1 MTKKRKMKKKY
12 KVLLILL
19 ILAAVV
25 AVTGSLAAK
34 RAAEASRQTIAT
46 DKVTRRTLQS
56 SISAT
61 GTVTSDSVTNV
72 YGKVSGAAGLKVKS
86 VRVKPGDKVKKGD
99 VICTFDVSDA
109 EQSLK
114 DAKNAQKKQEEAE
127 EQAKE
132 SARKSAEASA
142 SAAKKQ
148 AQSAARQQASRQK
161 AAKKALDSAKKSYQ
175 NAQKQY
181 AAAQKQQKQLKDA
194 YEKAKEA
201 AAKAAGTEQE
211 TAARAALQQA
221 RQSYQSYQQAF
232 SARKSALSQAKSALE
247 IAESAYE
254 YLAGAA
260 GIAGDLSAYSAGGL
274 TGDTTAAA
282 SSAADLSG
290 YTSGMSAQ
298 GSDSAMKSYQ
308 DIIDGR
314 ELTAPVSGT
323 VTAVQVEKGGT
334 YAGGAAAVIQDT
346 SKLYISTSVDEYDI
360 SNVKKGMR
368 VLIKTDATGDKE
380 LEGTVRRISPTA
392 SGGTSG
398 ASSSSSSSS
407 ASMGSSDFSSMLSG
421 SASSGTVSGS
431 SVSYP
436 VEIALKKK
444 DSRLRLDMTARL
456 SLVKQEK
463 KDVLCVPYDAVYTN
477 KKGKKVIYQ
486 ITDASA
492 VTGKD
497 GDLSGMKEIPVNTGL
512 ESGYYT
518 EISGSGIKE
527 GMEIRIPDSGHKTT
541 VEEAFNGMDS
551 TGGM

>member
-1 MTKKRKMKKKY
+1 MTKKKKMKKKY

-19 ILAAVV
+19 ILAAAV
-25 AVTGSLAAK
+25 AVTGSVAAK
-34 RAAEASRQTIAT
+34 RAAEASKKTVAT
-46 DKVTRRTLQS
+46 DQVVRRTLQS

-61 GTVTSDSVTNV
+61 GTVASNSVTNV
-72 YGKVSGAAGLKVKS
+72 YGKVSGVTGLKVKS

-109 EQSLK
+109 EKSLK
-114 DAKNAQKKQEEAE
+114 DAKNAQKQQEEAE

-142 SAAKKQ
+142 AAAKKQ

-211 TAARAALQQA
+211 AAAKAALQQA
-221 RQSYQSYQQAF
+221 RQSYQSYQQAV

-254 YLAGAA
+254 YLTGAA
-260 GIAGDLSAYSAGGL
+260 GSSADLSAYSSAAGLAG
-274 TGDTTAAA
+274 AASGTS

-298 GSDSAMKSYQ
+298 SSDIAMESYQ
-308 DIIDGR
+308 DIIDSR
-314 ELTAPVSGT
+314 KLTAPVSGT
-323 VTAVQVEKGGT
+323 VTAVQVEANGT
-334 YAGGAAAVIQDT
+334 YSGGVVAVIQDT
-346 SKLYISTSVDEYDI
+346 SKLYITTSIDEYDI
-360 SNVKKGMR
+360 SQVKKGMR
-368 VLIKTDATGDKE
+368 VLIKTDATGDTE

-392 SGGTSG
+392 SAGSSGT
-398 ASSSSSSSS
+398 SSSSSS
-407 ASMGSSDFSSMLSG
+407 ASAGASDFSSMLSG
-421 SASSGTVSGS
+421 SSSAGAVSGS

-456 SLVKQEK
+456 SLIKQEK

-477 KKGKKVIYQ
+477 DKGEKVIYR

-497 GDLSGMKEIPVNTGL
+497 GDLSGMKEIPVTTGL

>member
-34 RAAEASRQTIAT
+34 RAAEASKQPTAT
-46 DKVTRRTLQS
+46 DKVVRRTLQS

-181 AAAQKQQKQLKDA
+181 AATRKKQEQLKDA

-274 TGDTTAAA
+274 TGDTTSAA

-290 YTSGMSAQ
+290 YASGMSGQ

-308 DIIDGR
+308 DIIDSR

-398 ASSSSSSSS
+398 ASSSSSSS

-497 GDLSGMKEIPVNTGL
+497 GDLSGMKEIPVTTGL